1 MDRQLWR
8 QFPQVEP
15 QLTALQDYLLRTVQ
29 LDNQPIHHKI
39 LALLKSG
46 GKLLRPGYFYLF
58 STFGNAT
65 TPAQLQAGAAAI
77 EILHVGTLIHDDV
90 IDDSPTRRGVRT
102 IQMTYGQRNAI
113 YAGDF
118 MFTVYFDQ
126 VLQST
131 TDRSLIQNHIDAM
144 RRILQGE
151 LHQMNLN
158 YREDITL
165 DAYLNEIAGKTAELF
180 ALSCYQGAQLAGAPQ
195 SVIDHTREIGIA
207 IGCAYQML
215 DDILDYAGD
224 PKKTQKPVLEDLRSG
239 VYSLPLL
246 LSLSHAPRDFH
257 KLLKKKQAMT
267 LEDIKHVQAL
277 VAQYD
282 GVGAA
287 KQLARDYTDRA
298 LTLIQQLPAG
308 SAQQSLEQLTRLLL
322 RRDH

>member
-15 QLTALQDYLLRTVQ
+15 QLDALQDYLFQEVQ
-29 LDNQPIHHKI
+29 LDNQPIHSKI

-58 STFGNAT
+58 TKFGDQG
-65 TPAQLQAGAAAI
+65 TPAELQAGAAAL

-102 IQMTYGQRNAI
+102 IQMKYGQRNAI

-118 MFTVYFDQ
+118 MFTVYFNQ
-126 VLQST
+126 VLKAT
-131 TDRSLIQNHIDAM
+131 RDRALVQEHIDAM
-144 RRILQGE
+144 HRILQGE
-151 LHQMNLN
+151 LHQMDLN
-158 YREDITL
+158 YREDTTVA
-165 DAYLNEIAGKTAELF
+165 AYLNEVAGKTAELF
-180 ALSCYQGAQLAGAPQ
+180 ALSCDTGARLAGAPAN
-195 SVIDHTREIGIA
+195 VTALTRQIGIA

-224 PKKTQKPVLEDLRSG
+224 PAKTQKPVLEDLRSG
-239 VYSLPLL
+239 VYSLPLIL
-246 LSLSHAPRDFH
+246 AIPHAKRDFH
-257 KLLKKKQAMT
+257 HLLRKKHDMTVADIQA
-267 LEDIKHVQAL
+267 VQAL

-287 KQLARDYTDRA
+287 RQLATTYTDKA
-298 LTLIQQLPAG
+298 LALIAQLPAG
-308 SAQQSLEQLTRLLL
+308 PVQDDLAKLTTMLL